1 MKGNIFLYKNDELP
15 LLTFFRIYSVF
26 QILSI
31 LIIIVAI
38 RLLFFTPHLPLLS
51 NELEWMLIG
60 RKLNEDLFLYNEV
73 LTQVAPLSSYF
84 YQLIDATFG
93 HSQLI
98 YEIIAAGVVYLQ
110 ALLFNFMISK
120 RNLFNERNYIGALLY
135 VVLMSI
141 SFDLMKLSPALL
153 ANTFLLLGVNAV
165 LSQIEKRDGVGDDVF
180 ETGLFL
186 GLATLFHHPSF
197 IFIFWAILTLF
208 LYTGINIRQAFMVI
222 LAFIL
227 PVFFMYIFFYFNDKG
242 ADFTT
247 VWLLNLNNFVKLTL
261 LNIRDILIVYTLPVL
276 LSLMGIAKVLRGQR
290 YNSFQNRSHQALL
303 ILGIFALMT
312 FLLSGKYLPSNL
324 VYFIIPLAFYC
335 AGFFVH
341 SKKLFVPELIFLVFF
356 GTVTFISYLG
366 AKHIF
371 GVSARLLA
379 DYRVQE
385 TLPEMNFNG
394 KRIFIT
400 GRNIDAYRSNEMA
413 TGYLS
418 WSLARR
424 DFENPENYLSISNI
438 YNNFTKDMPEVIIDE
453 EGVMPGVFAHIPG
466 LAAKYK
472 KAGKNIYELK

>member
-1 MKGNIFLYKNDELP
+1 M
-15 LLTFFRIYSVF
+15 LTFFRIYSVF

-31 LIIIVAI
+31 LIILVAI
-38 RLLFFTPHLPLLS
+38 RMLFFTPQLPLLS

-93 HSQLI
+93 HSQLV
-98 YEIIAAGVVYLQ
+98 YEIIATGVLYLQ

-120 RNLFNERNYIGALLY
+120 RNLFNEKNYIGALLY

-153 ANTFLLLGVNAV
+153 ANTFVLLGVNSV

-180 ETGLFL
+180 ETGIFF
-186 GLATLFHHPSF
+186 GLATLFHHPAF
-197 IFIFWAILTLF
+197 VFIFWGILTLF

-227 PVFFMYIFFYFNDKG
+227 PLFFMYIFFYFNDKG
-242 ADFTT
+242 PDFTE
-247 VWLLNLNNFVKLTL
+247 VWLLNLNSFVKLTL
-261 LNIRDILIVYTLPVL
+261 LNIRDILIVYTLPVV
-276 LSLMGIAKVLRGQR
+276 LSLLGVVKVLRGHR

-303 ILGIFALMT
+303 ILGIFTGVA

-341 SKKLFVPELIFLVFF
+341 SKKLFVPEVIFLLFF
-356 GTVTFISYLG
+356 GSVIFISYVG
-366 AKHIF
+366 AKNIL
-371 GVSARLLA
+371 GISTRLLA
-379 DYRVQE
+379 DYRVRE
-385 TLPEMNFNG
+385 ADDEMNYNG

-400 GRNIDAYRSNEMA
+400 GRNIDAYRSNDMA

-418 WSLARR
+418 WNLARR
-424 DFENPENYLSISNI
+424 DFENPDNYTQPVQYL
-438 YNNFTKDMPEVIIDE
+438 
-453 EGVMPGVFAHIPG
+453 
-466 LAAKYK
+466 
-472 KAGKNIYELK
+472 

>member
-1 MKGNIFLYKNDELP
+1 

-31 LIIIVAI
+31 LFIIVVI
-38 RLLFFTPHLPLLS
+38 RILFFTPQLPLLA

-73 LTQVAPLSSYF
+73 LTQVAPLSAYF
-84 YQLIDATFG
+84 YQLIDATLG
-93 HSQLI
+93 HNQMV

-135 VVLMSI
+135 VVLMSV

-153 ANTFLLLGVNAV
+153 ANTFVLLAVNAV

-180 ETGLFL
+180 ETGLFI

-227 PVFFMYIFFYFNDKG
+227 PIFFMYIFFYFNDKG
-242 ADFTT
+242 GDFTT

-261 LNIRDILIVYTLPVL
+261 LNIRDILIVYTLPVM
-276 LSLMGIAKVLRGQR
+276 LSLMGVAKVLRGQR

-303 ILGIFALMT
+303 ILGIFALIA
-312 FLLSGKYLPSNL
+312 FLLSGKYLPSHL

-341 SKKLFVPELIFLVFF
+341 SKKLFVPELVFLLFF
-356 GTVTFISYLG
+356 GTVILVSYLG
-366 AKHIF
+366 AKNIF

-379 DYRVQE
+379 DYRVKE
-385 TLPEMNFNG
+385 NEVNFEG

-400 GRNIDAYRSNEMA
+400 GRNIDAYRSNDMA

-418 WSLARR
+418 WNLARR
-424 DFENPENYLSISNI
+424 DFENPDNYLSISNI

-453 EGVMPGVFAHIPG
+453 EGVMPDVFAHIPG
-466 LAAKYK
+466 LATKYK
-472 KAGKNIYELK
+472 KIGKNTYELK

>member
-1 MKGNIFLYKNDELP
+1 

-38 RLLFFTPHLPLLS
+38 RMLFFSPHLPLLS

-60 RKLNEDLFLYNEV
+60 RKLNEELFLYNEV

-84 YQLIDATFG
+84 YQLVDATFG
-93 HSQLI
+93 QSQLI
-98 YEIIAAGVVYLQ
+98 YEIIAAVVVYLQ
-110 ALLFNFMISK
+110 ALLFNFMINK
-120 RNLFNERNYIGALLY
+120 HNLFNEKNYIGALLY

-153 ANTFLLLGVNAV
+153 ANTFVLMGVNSV

-180 ETGLFL
+180 ETGFFL
-186 GLATLFHHPSF
+186 GLATLFHHPAF
-197 IFIFWAILTLF
+197 VFLFWAILTLF
-208 LYTGINIRQAFMVI
+208 LYTGINIRQAFMVV
-222 LAFIL
+222 LAFLL
-227 PVFFMYIFFYFNDKG
+227 PVFFMYLFFYFNDKG
-242 ADFTT
+242 PDFVQ

-303 ILGIFALMT
+303 ILGIFT
-312 FLLSGKYLPSNL
+312 FIAFLISGKYLPSNL

-341 SKKLFVPELIFLVFF
+341 SKRLFVPELIFLLFF
-356 GTVTFISYLG
+356 GTVVFISYLG
-366 AKHIF
+366 AKNIF
-371 GVSARLLA
+371 GISTRLLA
-379 DYRVQE
+379 DYRVRE
-385 TLPEMNFNG
+385 TSSLTNYG
-394 KRIFIT
+394 DKRIFVT
-400 GRNIDAYRSNEMA
+400 GRNVDAYRSHDMA

-418 WSLARR
+418 WNLARR
-424 DFENPENYLSISNI
+424 DFENPDNYLSISNI
-438 YNNFTKDMPEVIIDE
+438 YNNFTRDMPEVIIDE
-453 EGVMPGVFAHIPG
+453 EGVMPEVFAHIPG
-466 LAAKYK
+466 LAIKYK
-472 KAGKNIYELK
+472 KTGKNVYELK

>member
-1 MKGNIFLYKNDELP
+1 M
-15 LLTFFRIYSVF
+15 LTFFRIYSIF

-38 RLLFFTPHLPLLS
+38 RMLFFSPQLPLLS

-84 YQLIDATFG
+84 YQLVDATFG
-93 HSQLI
+93 HSQMT
-98 YEIIAAGVVYLQ
+98 YEVIAAGVLYLQ
-110 ALLFNFMISK
+110 ALLLNFMISK
-120 RNLFNERNYIGALLY
+120 RNLFNEKNYIGALLY
-135 VVLMSI
+135 VVLMSV
-141 SFDLMKLSPALL
+141 SFDLMKLSPSLL
-153 ANTFLLLGVNAV
+153 ANTFVLLGVNSV

-180 ETGLFL
+180 ETGIFF
-186 GLATLFHHPSF
+186 GLATLFHHPAF

-227 PVFFMYIFFYFNDKG
+227 PLFFVYIFFYFNDKG
-242 ADFTT
+242 ADYIY
-247 VWLLNLNNFVKLTL
+247 VWLLNLNSFVRLTL
-261 LNIRDILIVYTLPVL
+261 LNIRDILIVYSLPVL
-276 LSLMGIAKVLRGQR
+276 LSLLGVAKVLRGQR

-303 ILGIFALMT
+303 ILGIFAGLA

-341 SKKLFVPELIFLVFF
+341 SKKLFVPEVIFLMFF
-356 GTVTFISYLG
+356 GTVIFISYLG
-366 AKHIF
+366 AKNIF
-371 GVSARLLA
+371 GISSRLLA
-379 DYRVQE
+379 DYRVSE
-385 TLPEMNFNG
+385 VTSEMNYG
-394 KRIFIT
+394 DKRIFIT
-400 GRNIDAYRSNEMA
+400 GRNVDAYRSNDMA

-418 WSLARR
+418 WNLARR
-424 DFENPENYLSISNI
+424 DFEKPDNYLSISNI

-453 EGVMPGVFAHIPG
+453 EGVMPNVFAHIPG
-466 LAAKYK
+466 LAVKYK
-472 KAGKNIYELK
+472 KTGKNIYELK